1 MVTDRQFR
9 RLRKL
14 LQTEATL
21 ANAADRAEVDEKTAR
36 KYRDSDLLPSQRR
49 VPHTWRTRED
59 PFQDVWPELAR
70 DAPAQPGAPG
80 QDPLPRPAT
89 PLSRSVPRRPAPL
102 PATSDQ
108 TVACPRR
115 AAQGGLLRPGPR
127 AGTARRERLHLHGQA
142 RRHHPRPAVRPHG
155 LSLRAHL
162 LQLGGRHRLLLRELR
177 EPQRGPAERL
187 VGTGRSP
194 PATPHRSL
202 DRGGQQRPRIRDVHS
217 TLPGIAR
224 ALRARRPGDPA
235 AAGQREWRRRA
246 ESSPLQA
253 GRRPGPDAPR
263 QPRFRRPRRLS
274 VVPQEAHG
282 RTQCQSKGA
291 FP

>member
-14 LQTEATL
+14 LQTEDTL
-21 ANAADRAEVDEKTAR
+21 AKAADRAE
-36 KYRDSDLLPSQRR
+36 RR
-49 VPHTWRTRED
+49 RED
-59 PFQDVWPELAR
+59 GTQVPRLRLAPQSATSPAYLADPGGPVPGRLAR
-70 DAPAQPGAPG
+70 TPRTAPAQPGAPG

-89 PLSRSVPRRPAPL
+89 PLPGAVPRRPAPL
-102 PATSDQ
+102 PATADQ
-108 TVACPRR
+108 TVASPRR
-115 AAQGGLLRPGPR
+115 AAQGGVLRPGPR
-127 AGTARRERLHLHGQA
+127 AGSARRERLHLHGQA
-142 RRHHPRPAVRPHG
+142 RRHHPRRAVRPPG

-202 DRGGQQRPRIRDVHS
+202 DRRGQQRSRIRDVHS
-217 TLPGIAR
+217 AIPGTAR
-224 ALRARRPGDPA
+224 ALPARRPGDPA

-263 QPRFRRPRRLS
+263 QPRFRQPRRLS
-274 VVPQEAHG
+274 GVPQEAHG
-282 RTQCQSKGA
+282 RTQCQPKGA